1 MATWLYKAVNTQ
13 GKEVFGEFEAT
24 NKVAAESLM
33 RKKRLRVNS
42 LKKKPIEI
50 NITFGTGI
58 KKEDIARFTR
68 QFSAMTSAGLPLIQC
83 LDILTE
89 QSENKFLKDVL
100 KKVTGKIQ
108 GGSTL
113 ADALGQHPK
122 VFSDLYCNM
131 VSAGEAGG
139 ILDIIL
145 KRLADYQ
152 ESAERLKRK
161 IKGAMTY
168 PAIVSIVAIGVI
180 FIMLWKVVPI
190 FADMYSGSGKE
201 LPMPTQIVMGVSNFI
216 QHSALYIFIG
226 LILFVILFLRY
237 YATNN
242 GRYVIDNLK
251 LNAPI
256 LGNLE
261 RKSSIARFTR
271 TLGTLLNCGVSI
283 IDALKVTAKTSG
295 NRVLEIGVN
304 KTLESISGGNT
315 IADPLRDTGIFPPM
329 VIQMISVGEKT
340 GGLPD
345 MLTRVAEFYDEEVD
359 AAVENLTSM
368 IEPIIIV
375 IMGAAIGFIMVAMYM
390 PMFSMADT
398 VG

>member
-1 MATWLYKAVNTQ
+1 MATWIYKAVNSQ
-13 GKEVFGEFEAT
+13 GKEVFGEFEAA
-24 NKVAAESLM
+24 NKAAAQSLI

-42 LKKKPIEI
+42 LKKKPIEF
-50 NITFGTGI
+50 NITIGSGI
-58 KKEDIARFTR
+58 KKEDVARFTR

-89 QSENKFLKDVL
+89 QSENVFLKEVL
-100 KKVTGKIQ
+100 KKVTGRIQ

-113 ADALGQHPK
+113 ADALSQHPK
-122 VFSDLYCNM
+122 TFNDLYCNM
-131 VSAGEAGG
+131 VAAGEAGG
-139 ILDIIL
+139 ILDVIL

-168 PAIVSIVAIGVI
+168 PAIVTFVAVGVI

-190 FADMYSGSGKE
+190 FAGMYDGSGKA
-201 LPMPTQIVMGVSNFI
+201 LPMPTQVVLGISNFV
-216 QHSALYIFIG
+216 QNNALFILAAVAALAIA
-226 LILFVILFLRY
+226 LIRY
-237 YATNN
+237 YKTDN

-251 LNAPI
+251 LNAPV

-261 RKSSIARFTR
+261 RKSAIARFTR

-283 IDALKVTAKTSG
+283 IDALKVTSKTSG

-304 KTLESISGGNT
+304 RTLESISGGNT

-345 MLTRVAEFYDEEVD
+345 MLTKVSDFYDEEVD

-375 IMGAAIGFIMVAMYM
+375 VMGLAIGFIMIAMYM

-398 VG
+398 I

>member
-1 MATWLYKAVNTQ
+1 MATWIYKAVNSQ
-13 GKEVFGEFEAT
+13 GKEISGEFEAV
-24 NKVAAESLM
+24 NKTAAQSLI

-42 LKKKPIEI
+42 LKKKPIEF
-50 NITFGTGI
+50 NITIGTGV
-58 KKEDIARFTR
+58 KKEDVARFTR

-89 QSENKFLKDVL
+89 QSENAFLKEIL
-100 KKVTGKIQ
+100 KKVTGRIQ

-113 ADALGQHPK
+113 ADALSQHPK
-122 VFSDLYCNM
+122 IFNDLYCNM
-131 VSAGEAGG
+131 VAAGEAGG

-168 PAIVSIVAIGVI
+168 PAIVTFVAVGVI

-190 FADMYSGSGKE
+190 FAGMYAGSGKE
-201 LPMPTQIVMGVSNFI
+201 LPMPTQIVMGVSDFVQSNALFI
-216 QHSALYIFIG
+216 LGAAVALMVA
-226 LILFVILFLRY
+226 LVRY
-237 YATNN
+237 YKTDN
-242 GRYVIDNLK
+242 GRYLIDNLK
-251 LNAPI
+251 LNAPV

-261 RKSSIARFTR
+261 RKSAIARFTR

-283 IDALKVTAKTSG
+283 IDALKVTSKTSG
-295 NRVLEIGVN
+295 NRVLELGVN
-304 KTLESISGGNT
+304 RTLESISGGNT

-345 MLTRVAEFYDEEVD
+345 MLTKVSDFYDEEVD

-375 IMGAAIGFIMVAMYM
+375 VMGLAIGFIMIAMYM

-398 VG
+398 M